1 LSEWRSR
8 RRPLIGWATAM
19 VYGAIHAYRETGTRY
34 AWLALRRL
42 RGTDSVL
49 WRDGLEIAL
58 TAFVIVAVVLTLIFR
73 FARVAGGA
81 DEKLPQHHT
90 VGTEEPVVHELPAN
104 CWNGLARRATL
115 VDACDFGA
123 DDRGEL
129 VWEQR

>member
-1 LSEWRSR
+1 
-8 RRPLIGWATAM
+8 M
-19 VYGAIHAYRETGTRY
+19 VYGAIHAYRVPVSRY